1 MHQEEEEQDG
11 ALSTANNSTAR
22 RNSTS
27 SSVSGSGSISR
38 VLSGAGDREW
48 TSVWPYALGKL
59 GVGGANTVPKR
70 ASSFNR
76 SEPLVTT
83 SQLEELKAQSGL
95 RALPEGILGLY
106 ERLGGGGGGGGGGVG
121 GGLGCA
127 GGVRVDGAKDKE
139 LQGLLYASKNG
150 DADKVKLPEID
161 VNRIM
166 VPWCGM
172 TSLPATSLKT
182 VLIHTETV
190 LILRKQY

>member
-38 VLSGAGDREW
+38 VLSAAGDREW

-106 ERLGGGGGGGGGGVG
+106 ERLGGGGGGGGVG

-139 LQGLLYASKNG
+139 LQGLLYASKND
-150 DADKVKLPEID
+150 DADKVKLPEFD
-161 VNRIM
+161 VNRTM
-166 VPWCGM
+166 VLWCGM
-172 TSLPATSLKT
+172 TSSPATSQ
-182 VLIHTETV
+182 ETV
-190 LILRKQY
+190 LILTETVIILGKQY